1 MSVRGFLSKQDA
13 AAILAGYD
21 LGDLRHCTYIE
32 RGYVNEKWLLET
44 DMGRFLLKRRHAS
57 QRKLGLVQ
65 AQHALVR
72 YLRRAGYPA
81 PALACTL
88 HGNWL
93 VVHGG
98 EVYELQEYIPGHPF
112 DPAKPGHLT
121 AAARM
126 LCAYHGVVMGF
137 DHKALHQPVPRYG
150 CSALRTTV
158 GALAEEWRLP
168 VPPELELLLGQLV
181 EHVRDLEG
189 RYLAF
194 GPLPELVIH
203 GDYHGANLIFRGDQI
218 VGVVDYDLAH
228 WCSRMME
235 VAEAL
240 IAFCTD
246 PGLQLRHIVYSGA
259 LDLERVS
266 SFLRAY
272 QEEASL
278 SEVEIRALPDLVRSI
293 WLCAALDPPLE
304 PRLSLQ
310 DAPDALPEIL
320 ALAHW
325 AVANQTKLVEACLSG
340 R

>member
-1 MSVRGFLSKQDA
+1 MSRRGFLSEQDA
-13 AAILAGYD
+13 AAILAAYD
-21 LGDLRHCTYIE
+21 LGKLQHCTYVE
-32 RGYVNEKWLLET
+32 RGYVNEKWLMET
-44 DMGRFLLKRRHAS
+44 GTGQFLLKRRHAS
-57 QRKLGLVQ
+57 LRKPGLVQ

-72 YLRRAGYPA
+72 YLLRAGFPA
-81 PALACTL
+81 PALVCTRY
-88 HGNWL
+88 GNRLL
-93 VVHGG
+93 VYRE
-98 EVYELQEYIPGHPF
+98 EVYEVQEYIPGHPF
-112 DPAKPGHLT
+112 DPAAAGHLA

-126 LCAYHGVVMGF
+126 LSFYHRAVMRF

-150 CSALRTTV
+150 SSALRTAV
-158 GALAEEWRLP
+158 GALVDAWRLP
-168 VPPELELLLGQLV
+168 VPPELELLLRQLV

-189 RYLAF
+189 RYQAF

-203 GDYHGANLIFRGDQI
+203 GDYHGGNLIFRGDQI

-246 PGLQLRHIVYSGA
+246 PELQLKHIVYSGA

-266 SFLRAY
+266 SFLTAY

-278 SEVEIRALPDLVRSI
+278 SEAEIRALPDLVRSI

-304 PRLSLQ
+304 PQLSLQ
-310 DAPDALPEIL
+310 DAPNALPEIL
-320 ALAHW
+320 ALAQW
-325 AVANQTKLVEACLSG
+325 VVANQTNLVEACLPG